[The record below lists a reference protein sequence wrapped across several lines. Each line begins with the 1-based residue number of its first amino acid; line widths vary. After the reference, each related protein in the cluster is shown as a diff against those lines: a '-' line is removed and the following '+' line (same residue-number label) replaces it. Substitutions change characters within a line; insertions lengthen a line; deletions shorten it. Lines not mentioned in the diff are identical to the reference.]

1 MKKIFFLLLPITLF
15 SCNDQEDVL
24 EVQRRAMLF
33 TIYNKSSHTVDII
46 ELRPTLGTVK
56 NEYHIAVD
64 DSVSILTPREE
75 HIVPPFGS
83 GEVYLM
89 FDDTIK
95 YNCVKNYYDM
105 FYNVAKYRY
114 QYETPLYVCRGYTI
128 TDTDYDIVV
137 ETVNK
142 SKE

>member
-1 MKKIFFLLLPITLF
+1 MKKITFLLLSIILF
-15 SCNDQEDVL
+15 SCDEQVEEIQEK
-24 EVQRRAMLF
+24 ASLF

-95 YNCVKNYYDM
+95 YNCVKSDNKM
-105 FYNVAKYRY
+105 FYSVLKYKY

-128 TDTDYDIVV
+128 TDTDYNIVV

>member
-1 MKKIFFLLLPITLF
+1 MKKITFLLLSIILF
-15 SCNDQEDVL
+15 SCDEQVEEIQEK
-24 EVQRRAMLF
+24 ASLF

-64 DSVSILTPREE
+64 DSVSIMTPRDE
-75 HIVPPFGS
+75 HIKLPFGS
-83 GEVYLM
+83 GEIYVV

-95 YNCVKNYYDM
+95 ANITTSENEM
-105 FYNVAKYRY
+105 FYSVLKYKY

>member
-1 MKKIFFLLLPITLF
+1 MKKITFLLLSIILF
-15 SCNDQEDVL
+15 SCDEQVEEIQEK
-24 EVQRRAMLF
+24 ASLF

-75 HIVPPFGS
+75 HIAPPFGS
-83 GEVYLM
+83 GDVYLV

-95 YNCVKNYYDM
+95 ANITTNEHSMFQDVGNYDIS
-105 FYNVAKYRY
+105 
-114 QYETPLYVCRGYTI
+114 YETATYVSWRYTI

>member
-1 MKKIFFLLLPITLF
+1 MKKITFLLLSIILF
-15 SCNDQEDVL
+15 SCDEQVEEIQEK
-24 EVQRRAMLF
+24 ASLF

-46 ELRPTLGTVK
+46 ELRPTLETIK

-64 DSVSILTPREE
+64 DSVSIMTPREE

-95 YNCVKNYYDM
+95 YNCVKNDYDM

-114 QYETPLYVCRGYTI
+114 QYEIPLYVCRGYTI
-128 TDTDYDIVV
+128 TDTDYDMVL

>member
-1 MKKIFFLLLPITLF
+1 M
-15 SCNDQEDVL
+15 
-24 EVQRRAMLF
+24 
-33 TIYNKSSHTVDII
+33 
-46 ELRPTLGTVK
+46 GTVK

-64 DSVSILTPREE
+64 DSVSIMTPREE

-95 YNCVKNYYDM
+95 YNCVKNDYDM

-137 ETVNK
+137 ETVNQG
-142 SKE
+142 KE